1 MYAKENIIKDI
12 LLDLNSILL
21 TVLSAQNGP
30 KQPMPY
36 AELNIIA
43 EPLENEWEELKIT
56 SNVNSVDKE
65 YSNNVI
71 LTLSITHHSKDNL
84 DDGINQLRDYF
95 RYMSDLESKY
105 SMSVVNITSTSN
117 RNTILS
123 AEFDN
128 TKGFDVNIRVDDK
141 FIKNIPFIETVESI
155 EEE

>member
-21 TVLSAQNGP
+21 TNLSAQNGP
-30 KQPMPY
+30 KPPMPY

-43 EPLENEWEELKIT
+43 ELLENEWEELKIT

>member
-30 KQPMPY
+30 KPPMPY

-43 EPLENEWEELKIT
+43 ELLENEWEELKIT

>member
-30 KQPMPY
+30 KPPMPY

-128 TKGFDVNIRVDDK
+128 TKGFDVDIRIDDK
-141 FIKNIPFIETVESI
+141 FIKNIPFIEAVEII

>member
-1 MYAKENIIKDI
+1 MYAKENIIRDI

-21 TVLSAQNGP
+21 TNLSAQNGP
-30 KQPMPY
+30 KPPMPY

-128 TKGFDVNIRVDDK
+128 AKGFDVDIRIDDK
-141 FIKNIPFIETVESI
+141 FIKNIPFIETVEN
-155 EEE
+155 

>member
-1 MYAKENIIKDI
+1 MYAKENIIRDI

-21 TVLSAQNGP
+21 TILSAQNGP
-30 KQPMPY
+30 KPPMPY

-84 DDGINQLRDYF
+84 DDGINQIRDYF
-95 RYMSDLESKY
+95 RYMGDLESKY
-105 SMSVVNITSTSN
+105 NMSVVNITSTSN

-128 TKGFDVNIRVDDK
+128 TKGFDVDIRIDDK
-141 FIKNIPFIETVESI
+141 FIKNIQFIETVETK
-155 EEE
+155 EED

>member
-30 KQPMPY
+30 KPPMPY
-36 AELNIIA
+36 TELNIIA

-128 TKGFDVNIRVDDK
+128 TKGFDVDIRIDDK
-141 FIKNIPFIETVESI
+141 FIKNIPFIEAVENI

>member
-1 MYAKENIIKDI
+1 MYAKENIIRDI

-21 TVLSAQNGP
+21 TNLSAQNGP
-30 KQPMPY
+30 KPPMPY

-128 TKGFDVNIRVDDK
+128 TKGFDVDIRIDDK
-141 FIKNIPFIETVESI
+141 FIKNIPFIETVEN
-155 EEE
+155 

>member
-30 KQPMPY
+30 KPPMPY

-43 EPLENEWEELKIT
+43 EPLENEWEELKII

-128 TKGFDVNIRVDDK
+128 TKGFDVNIRIDDK

>member
-1 MYAKENIIKDI
+1 MYAKENIIRDI

-21 TVLSAQNGP
+21 TNLSAQNGP
-30 KQPMPY
+30 KPPMPY

-43 EPLENEWEELKIT
+43 ELLENEWEELKIT

-128 TKGFDVNIRVDDK
+128 TKGFDVDIRIDDK
-141 FIKNIPFIETVESI
+141 FIKNIPFIETVEN
-155 EEE
+155 

>member
-30 KQPMPY
+30 KPPMPY

-128 TKGFDVNIRVDDK
+128 TKGFDVDIRIDDK

>member
-1 MYAKENIIKDI
+1 MYAKENIIRDI

-30 KQPMPY
+30 KPPMPY

-128 TKGFDVNIRVDDK
+128 TKGFDVDIRIDDK

>member
-1 MYAKENIIKDI
+1 MYAKENIIRDI

-21 TVLSAQNGP
+21 TNLSAQNGP
-30 KQPMPY
+30 KPPMPY

-128 TKGFDVNIRVDDK
+128 TKGFDVDIRIDDK

>member
-30 KQPMPY
+30 KPPMPY

-43 EPLENEWEELKIT
+43 EPLEHEWEELKIT

-128 TKGFDVNIRVDDK
+128 TKGFDVNIRIDDK
-141 FIKNIPFIETVESI
+141 FIKNIPFIEAVENI

>member
-30 KQPMPY
+30 KPSMPY

-128 TKGFDVNIRVDDK
+128 TKGFDVDIRIDDK

>member
-30 KQPMPY
+30 KPPMPY
-36 AELNIIA
+36 AELNIIS
-43 EPLENEWEELKIT
+43 EPLEHEWEELKIT

-128 TKGFDVNIRVDDK
+128 TKGFDVDIRIDDK
-141 FIKNIPFIETVESI
+141 FIKNIPFIEAVEII

>member
-1 MYAKENIIKDI
+1 MYAKENIIRDI

-21 TVLSAQNGP
+21 TNLSAQNGP
-30 KQPMPY
+30 KPPMPY

-43 EPLENEWEELKIT
+43 ELLENEWEELKIT

-128 TKGFDVNIRVDDK
+128 TKGFDVNIRIDDK

>member
-30 KQPMPY
+30 KPPMPY

-128 TKGFDVNIRVDDK
+128 TKGFDVDIRIDDK
-141 FIKNIPFIETVESI
+141 FIKNIPFIEAVENI

>member
-1 MYAKENIIKDI
+1 MYAKESIIKDI

-21 TVLSAQNGP
+21 TNLSAQNGP
-30 KQPMPY
+30 KPPMPY

-128 TKGFDVNIRVDDK
+128 TKGFDVDIRIDDK

>member
-21 TVLSAQNGP
+21 TVLSAQNGTKP
-30 KQPMPY
+30 PMPY

-84 DDGINQLRDYF
+84 DDGINQLIDYF

-128 TKGFDVNIRVDDK
+128 TKGFDVNIRIDDK
-141 FIKNIPFIETVESI
+141 FIKNIPFIEAVEII

>member
-1 MYAKENIIKDI
+1 MYAKENIIRDI

-30 KQPMPY
+30 KPPMPY

-65 YSNNVI
+65 YLNNVI

-128 TKGFDVNIRVDDK
+128 TKGFDVDIRIDDK

>member
-1 MYAKENIIKDI
+1 MYAKENIIRDI

-21 TVLSAQNGP
+21 TILSAQNGP
-30 KQPMPY
+30 KPPMPY

-84 DDGINQLRDYF
+84 DDGINQIRDYF
-95 RYMSDLESKY
+95 RYMGDLESKY
-105 SMSVVNITSTSN
+105 NMSVVNITSTSN

-128 TKGFDVNIRVDDK
+128 TKGFDVDIRIDDK
-141 FIKNIPFIETVESI
+141 FIKNIPFIETVETK
-155 EEE
+155 EED

>member
-30 KQPMPY
+30 KPPMPY

-128 TKGFDVNIRVDDK
+128 TKGFDVGIRIDDK
-141 FIKNIPFIETVESI
+141 FIKNIPFIEAVEII

>member
-30 KQPMPY
+30 KPPMPY

-128 TKGFDVNIRVDDK
+128 TKGFDVNIRIDDK
-141 FIKNIPFIETVESI
+141 FIKNIPFIEAVEII

>member
-21 TVLSAQNGP
+21 TNLSAQNGP

-128 TKGFDVNIRVDDK
+128 TKGFDVNIRIDDK

>member
-1 MYAKENIIKDI
+1 MYAKENIIRDI

-21 TVLSAQNGP
+21 TILSAQNGP
-30 KQPMPY
+30 KPPMPY

-84 DDGINQLRDYF
+84 DDGINQIRDYF
-95 RYMSDLESKY
+95 RYMCDLESKY
-105 SMSVVNITSTSN
+105 NMSVVNITSTSN

-128 TKGFDVNIRVDDK
+128 TKGFDVDIRIDDK
-141 FIKNIPFIETVESI
+141 FIKNIPFIETVETK
-155 EEE
+155 EED

>member
-21 TVLSAQNGP
+21 TILSAQNGVKP
-30 KQPMPY
+30 PMPY

-56 SNVNSVDKE
+56 SNVDSVDKE

-95 RYMSDLESKY
+95 RYMSELESKY
-105 SMSVVNITSTSN
+105 SMSVVNIT
-117 RNTILS
+117 
-123 AEFDN
+123 
-128 TKGFDVNIRVDDK
+128 
-141 FIKNIPFIETVESI
+141 
-155 EEE
+155 